1 MKRLL
6 VGVDDSASAVAA
18 LQWTAAVADRSGADV
33 VVVGAWTPNQAE
45 LPPDEFGE
53 EHASLRETIDATIAR
68 VSSAHSPHVE
78 IVDGEPVDV
87 LLERA
92 DAEDADLVVVGIEP
106 ERRSHTTVALE
117 LAHRIIRPLAAV
129 PTGATFNGGRLV
141 LGVDDA
147 DGSPTA
153 VAWCAKFAA
162 AVGSPVTAACVY
174 AHQYELYPDTDE
186 RSLYGH
192 ITRALD
198 EEWLGPL
205 DAAGVDAAREVVR
218 DRHVPE
224 GLLEAVEHNSAEV
237 LVVGAHGFAPLVHRR
252 LGGVAMRLL
261 HSTSV
266 PVVLVPQ
273 Y

>member
-6 VGVDDSASAVAA
+6 VGVDGSASAAAA
-18 LQWTAAVADRSGADV
+18 LRWTAAVADRSGADV
-33 VVVGAWTPNQAE
+33 VVVGAWTPDQAE

-53 EHASLRETIDATIAR
+53 EHATLRATIDAAIAHVDTAR
-68 VSSAHSPHVE
+68 APHVE

-117 LAHRIIRPLAAV
+117 LAHRVLRPLAAV
-129 PTGATFNGGRLV
+129 PTGTTFNGGRVV
-141 LGVDDA
+141 LGVDEA

-153 VAWCAKFAA
+153 VAWCANFAA
-162 AVGSPVTAACVY
+162 AVGSPVTAAGVDV
-174 AHQYELYPDTDE
+174 HQYELYPDTDE
-186 RSLYGH
+186 RSMYGH
-192 ITRALD
+192 IAHGLA

-205 DAAGVDAAREVVR
+205 DAAGIDTAREVVR

-224 GLLEAVEHNSAEV
+224 GLLAVVDRTGAEV
-237 LVVGAHGFAPLVHRR
+237 LVVGAHGVAPLVHRR

-261 HSTSV
+261 HATRV
-266 PVVLVPQ
+266 PTVLVPQ
-273 Y
+273 H